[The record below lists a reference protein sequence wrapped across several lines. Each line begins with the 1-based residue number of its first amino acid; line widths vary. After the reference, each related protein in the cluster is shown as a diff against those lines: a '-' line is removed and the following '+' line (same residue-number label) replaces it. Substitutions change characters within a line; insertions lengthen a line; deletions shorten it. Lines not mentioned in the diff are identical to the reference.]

1 MLYRKK
7 DKIFLLGFMGCGKS
21 TLGKKIARLLHYRF
35 IDLDK
40 YIETRTGQRIAALF
54 ESIGEEGFRNV
65 ERECI
70 LSLLEEK
77 HVVIS
82 TGGGTPCY
90 FNTMDSLLD
99 AGCCVYIQ
107 MSEAGLFSRLRK
119 AVQKRPLI
127 AGKTDDALRAY
138 IHEKL
143 SEREPIY
150 ARSHIVIS
158 GISIEA
164 ASLASILKRK
174 VESVPSVT

>member
-7 DKIFLLGFMGCGKS
+7 DKIILVGFMGCGKS
-21 TLGKKIARLLHYRF
+21 TLGKKLARLLHYRF

-40 YIETRTGQRIAALF
+40 YIETRTGQRIAGIF
-54 ESIGEEGFRNV
+54 ETMGEDTFRRM
-65 ERECI
+65 ERECM
-70 LSLLEEK
+70 LELLEEK
-77 HVVIS
+77 HIVIA

-90 FNTMDSLLD
+90 FDNMDRLLD

-119 AVQKRPLI
+119 AVQKRPLL
-127 AGKTDDALRAY
+127 AGKTDDALRQF

-143 SEREPIY
+143 AEREPVY
-150 ARSHIVIS
+150 GRSHVVIG

-164 ASLASILKRK
+164 ASVASVLKRK
-174 VESVPSVT
+174 VETNPPVL